1 VISTAEGKREKTLDR
16 VDHRAHRAAIQPSI
30 VADRAAMS
38 AIYAKRKL
46 ANTVGGSPFPASRS
60 LP

>member
-16 VDHRAHRAAIQPSI
+16 VDHRAAFQPSI
-30 VADRAAMS
+30 VADRTAMS